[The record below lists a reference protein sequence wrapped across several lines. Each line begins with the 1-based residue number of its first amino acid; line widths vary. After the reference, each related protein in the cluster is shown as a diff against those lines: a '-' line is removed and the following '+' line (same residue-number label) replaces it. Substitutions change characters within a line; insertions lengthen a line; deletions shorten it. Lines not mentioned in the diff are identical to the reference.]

1 MARKLAVTELAKM
14 GYCETLLVLNKKH
27 NNAHK
32 AYRDEA
38 AIHRGN
44 NEHDEF
50 DARVKREHQPYGPV
64 TDKRCFI
71 ATSVY
76 GQEAIETERLR
87 QWRDHSLSH
96 KVGGVWFIETY
107 YRLSP
112 YVARLLDQHE
122 PLRAL
127 VRTMLNALLRRL

>member
-14 GYCETLLVLNKKH
+14 GYCETLLVLNKTRK
-27 NNAHK
+27 NGHK

-38 AIHRGN
+38 AIKRGN
-44 NEHDEF
+44 KEHDAF
-50 DARVKREHQPYGPV
+50 DARVKREHQPYTPA

-76 GQEAIETERLR
+76 GPDALQTERLR
-87 QWRDHSLSH
+87 QWRDNSLTH
-96 KVGGVWFIETY
+96 KVGGVWFIKAY

-112 YVARLLDQHE
+112 AIARTLDRHAVFK
-122 PLRAL
+122 AL
-127 VRTMLNALLRRL
+127 VRSILDRLVRFL